1 MDEFRRNFKV
11 EDFKLDQ
18 KQMDELKQQMELVRK
33 NFNVEDFKFDQKQ
46 MDGVA
51 PLAETNS

>member
-1 MDEFRRNFKV
+1 VRDEWKANSFQFDR
-11 EDFKLDQ
+11 